1 LVWFS
6 WVWGLVGKVIGWR
19 WGRFGKNRGWR
30 IYHSLYAVRVLI
42 DRFIIHCI
50 RLRIIKRYDLLC
62 IIGFSTIVFKNF
74 DIIDFTNKRV
84 SGNAFRHTTY
94 HQHSTLHL
102 F

>member
-6 WVWGLVGKVIGWR
+6 WVCGLVGKVIGWR
-19 WGRFGKNRGWR
+19 WGRFGQRVGWR
-30 IYHSLYAVRVLI
+30 INHSLYPIRVLI
-42 DRFIIHCI
+42 DRFLIHYT

-62 IIGFSTIVFKNF
+62 IIGFSAIVFKNC
-74 DIIDFTNKRV
+74 DIIGFTNKRV